1 MFRKLKL
8 KSSVWHKPDIEF
20 EWDPD
25 ARAVRGRDASIVL
38 DLALDAV
45 KAGEVVS
52 HPFPTAYVI
61 QNPLKN
67 PSEMAAVLG
76 QYWALPADLVAL
88 LPKQEEDEAPTLT
101 DSDGNPV
108 RIEILH

>member
-1 MFRKLKL
+1 MFRKLAL

-45 KAGEVVS
+45 RAGEVVS
-52 HPFPTAYVI
+52 HPFPTAYVTH
-61 QNPLKN
+61 NPLKN

-76 QYWALPADLVAL
+76 QYWVLPADLVAL

-101 DSDGNPV
+101 DADGKITPV
-108 RIEILH
+108 QILH